1 VTAEALDSVQEPTRA
16 PLSAS
21 AVPRLLSCPASA
33 VLPQREY
40 NTAHSAA
47 GSARHADREAAADV
61 RDLTRLPDEVA
72 SMIRSSD
79 RLIVEQ
85 VFAYDVA
92 TGEARRIGP
101 VPREQYHTIERGP
114 FELLG
119 KPDLVIIGAAGAI
132 VVDYKGFE
140 PVAPA
145 ESNAQLAT
153 YALMVAR
160 TYEVDAVD
168 AAIVYEIRRPSIAT
182 LEAMDLDAHAERLR
196 QLHGDVARAVREPGR
211 YLATGP
217 HCKYCPAFD
226 ACPRQQ
232 ALRVDVETGLVSMR
246 VEQSIPFA
254 DDEEAQWALDLLA
267 ELKLIEARLHAA
279 LAARAKERP
288 IPLRNGKMWGERDV
302 LGKEKLVADVVHA
315 VMTEKYGPKIAE
327 IAAPRVA
334 TKKAIKEALG
344 FVGADSVAEAERE
357 LLAAIKAS
365 GGTKQDR
372 KTEVGEYEPG
382 PRLIEAPSR

>member
-1 VTAEALDSVQEPTRA
+1 MSI
-16 PLSAS
+16 LSAS
-21 AVPRLLSCPASA
+21 AVARLLACPASA
-33 VLPQREY
+33 ALPQREY
-40 NTAHSAA
+40 NTAYAVS
-47 GSARHADREAAADV
+47 GTARHADREAAADV
-61 RDLTRLPDEVA
+61 RDLSRLPAEVS

-79 RLIVEQ
+79 RLIVES

-92 TGEARRIGP
+92 TDVGRMIGP
-101 VPREQYHTIERGP
+101 VPRDRYHEIERGP
-114 FELLG
+114 FEIFG
-119 KPDLVIIGAAGAI
+119 KPDLVIIGGAGAI
-132 VVDYKGFE
+132 VVDYKGYE

-160 TYEVDAVD
+160 TYEIDEVHAT
-168 AAIVYEIRRPSIAT
+168 IVYEIRRPSIAT
-182 LEAMDLDAHAERLR
+182 LEAIDLDAHAERLR
-196 QLHGDVARAVREPGR
+196 QLHGDVARAAREPGR
-211 YLATGP
+211 YLKTGP

-226 ACPRQQ
+226 ACPRQL

-267 ELKLIEARLHAA
+267 ELKLIETRLHAA
-279 LAARAKERP
+279 LAVRAKERP

-302 LGKEKLVADVVHA
+302 LGKEKLAGDVVHA
-315 VMTEKYGPKIAE
+315 VMSARYGPKIAE

-357 LLAAIKAS
+357 LLAEVKAA
-365 GGTKQDR
+365 GGARRDT
-372 KTEVGEYEPG
+372 KTEVGEYDPG
-382 PRLIEAPSR
+382 PRMVESEVPIR